1 VRLADVRLPQE
12 RRKSAD
18 IPHRQRSAGHTPATA
33 PDPWTALGLDR
44 STFFD
49 PGAKEALLR
58 GNAGIEGTHGTRR

>member
-1 VRLADVRLPQE
+1 MSGCP
-12 RRKSAD
+12 KSDARARTSR
-18 IPHRQRSAGHTPATA
+18 IGSVHTPATA